1 MYFVY
6 LSPRMMKALALL
18 LEELSAHE
26 SSHFDLIAGLSG
38 LVLEGLKHSC
48 QPDLDTV
55 EVKIMHTRLKSALRA
70 RPRCARMDST
80 SGLTSSTPM
89 VRTHTLDP
97 TPDAPRS

>member
-1 MYFVY
+1 MFEYFLY

-55 EVKIMHTRLKSALRA
+55 EVKLIHNAYTNPSQCLHFVDFFSAVT
-70 RPRCARMDST
+70 DSYQD
-80 SGLTSSTPM
+80 GHHQPN
-89 VRTHTLDP
+89 
-97 TPDAPRS
+97 